1 MTRLRR
7 AGQQTFRSLET
18 PNYRKYLVGQII
30 SASGSWVQ
38 QTALTWLVVRMTH
51 GNGFA
56 VGSVIALQ
64 FFPVLIGG
72 AWAGV
77 LADRLDK
84 RRVLVATSTGAAVC
98 AAVMGAL
105 VLGDVIQLW
114 MVYVLAASF
123 GIAAALDTPAR
134 RSFVTELVPDHHAAN
149 AMSLNSSVFT
159 AARIIGPF
167 VAAVLIAT
175 AGIGWCFMVN
185 AASFGAVIVALV
197 TMDLHAINPAAP
209 VPRERGQLTA
219 GLRYVRNHRA
229 LRTTLLLT
237 AIIGTLS
244 FNFQVTISLMAR
256 KVFNGDAGTFALL
269 LMLMSFGAVIAS
281 LYVAHRE
288 HVTTRFVI
296 MCALVL
302 GVLMLAAATVSS
314 IVVFAIVL
322 VPMGASS
329 IAFLSSAGA
338 LAQSRAEPEY
348 RGRVAALFAVAFI
361 GSTPIGAPII
371 GGISQLFGPRSG
383 LVVGGVTAL
392 VAGGLALRAL
402 NAHVADRAAA
412 DPPPA
417 ATAPA

>member
-1 MTRLRR
+1 MRWLRQ
-7 AGQQTFRSLET
+7 AGRQTFRSLET
-18 PNYRKYLVGQII
+18 PNYRKYTVGQII

-38 QTALTWLVVRMTH
+38 QTALTWLVVRMTN

-56 VGSVIALQ
+56 VGAVIALQ

-84 RRVLVATSTGAAVC
+84 RRVLLATSTGAAVC

-123 GIAAALDTPAR
+123 GIATALDTPAR

-149 AMSLNSSVFT
+149 AVSLNSSVFT

-175 AGIGWCFMVN
+175 VGIGWCFIAN
-185 AASFGAVIVALV
+185 ATSFVAVIAALLI
-197 TMDLHAINPAAP
+197 MDLHAINPAVP
-209 VPRERGQLTA
+209 VPREPGQLRA
-219 GLRYVRNHRA
+219 GLRYVRGHQA

-256 KVFNGDAGTFALL
+256 KVFHGDASTFAAL
-269 LMLMSFGAVIAS
+269 LMLMSFGAVMAS

-296 MCALVL
+296 VCGLAL
-302 GVLMLAAATVSS
+302 GVLMLTAAAVPS

-348 RGRVAALFAVAFI
+348 RGRVAALFAVAFL

-402 NAHVADRAAA
+402 NARVADRAA
-412 DPPPA
+412 DPPTAA
-417 ATAPA
+417 ATA